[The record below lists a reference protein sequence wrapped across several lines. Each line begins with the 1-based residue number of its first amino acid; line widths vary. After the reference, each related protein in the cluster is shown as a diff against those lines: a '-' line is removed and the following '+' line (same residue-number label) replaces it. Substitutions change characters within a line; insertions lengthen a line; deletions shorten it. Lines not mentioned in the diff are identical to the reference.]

1 MGHFGGVLQ
10 LIPTLYRCHSL
21 SLSTSAEIIP
31 ELVHRFSFFP
41 VSEMT
46 FPAVGLG
53 TFQGDAGNRGVKEA
67 VLQALRCG
75 YRHIDT
81 ATAYGNEI
89 EVGEAIKE
97 SRIPREE
104 IIVTTKLAQT
114 WHRVSDVERAL
125 DLSLERLQLNYGLS
139 MHLYSASS
147 YSVPHAYSPG
157 PDNNTIR
164 HPNGKPII
172 DHELSRDYPSTWAAM
187 ESLVDKGK
195 LKMIGVSNFNILKLE
210 RLLGSAR
217 IPPAVNQ
224 IELHPYLP
232 QVELVRFCKA
242 NGIHLVAHQP
252 LGGKPVAAVNP
263 NADRPASKHERS
275 PAQIILSWIVQQG
288 ISVIPKTVRQS
299 RMVENLDLKQL
310 PDKDM
315 ETIYDLSKKKGEV
328 RYLDPKNHIGFNI
341 FDERHDQ
348 PVQE

>member
-1 MGHFGGVLQ
+1 MTGGNHL
-10 LIPTLYRCHSL
+10 PTS
-21 SLSTSAEIIP
+21 
-31 ELVHRFSFFP
+31 FSIS
-41 VSEMT
+41 VTT
-46 FPAVGLG
+46 FPAVGFG
-53 TFQGDAGNRGVKEA
+53 TFQGDAGNGSVKEA

-81 ATAYGNEI
+81 ATAYGNER

-97 SRIPREE
+97 SGIPREE

-125 DLSLERLQLNYGLS
+125 DLSLERLQLNYVDLYL
-139 MHLYSASS
+139 MHF
-147 YSVPHAYSPG
+147 PHAYSPG

-195 LKMIGVSNFNILKLE
+195 AKMIGVSNFNILKLE

-232 QVELVRFCKA
+232 QVELVKFCKT
-242 NGIHLVAHQP
+242 NGIHVVAHQP

-263 NADRPASKHERS
+263 NADRPG
-275 PAQIILSWIVQQG
+275 PLYD
-288 ISVIPKTVRQS
+288 PDTVRQS

-315 ETIYDLSKKKGEV
+315 ETISDLSKEKGEV

>member
-104 IIVTTKLAQT
+104 IIVTTKL
-114 WHRVSDVERAL
+114 
-125 DLSLERLQLNYGLS
+125 
-139 MHLYSASS
+139 
-147 YSVPHAYSPG
+147 
-157 PDNNTIR
+157 
-164 HPNGKPII
+164 
-172 DHELSRDYPSTWAAM
+172 
-187 ESLVDKGK
+187 
-195 LKMIGVSNFNILKLE
+195 
-210 RLLGSAR
+210 
-217 IPPAVNQ
+217 
-224 IELHPYLP
+224 
-232 QVELVRFCKA
+232 
-242 NGIHLVAHQP
+242 
-252 LGGKPVAAVNP
+252 
-263 NADRPASKHERS
+263 
-275 PAQIILSWIVQQG
+275 
-288 ISVIPKTVRQS
+288 
-299 RMVENLDLKQL
+299 
-310 PDKDM
+310 
-315 ETIYDLSKKKGEV
+315 
-328 RYLDPKNHIGFNI
+328 
-341 FDERHDQ
+341 
-348 PVQE
+348 

>member
-1 MGHFGGVLQ
+1 M
-10 LIPTLYRCHSL
+10 
-21 SLSTSAEIIP
+21 A
-31 ELVHRFSFFP
+31 
-41 VSEMT
+41 
-46 FPAVGLG
+46 FPAVGFG
-53 TFQGDAGNRGVKEA
+53 TFQGDAGNRGVKET

-81 ATAYGNEI
+81 AAAYGNEK

-97 SRIPREE
+97 SGIPREE

-114 WHRVSDVERAL
+114 WHRVSDVESTRP
-125 DLSLERLQLNYGLS
+125 QLRE
-139 MHLYSASS
+139 ASILLCR
-147 YSVPHAYSPG
+147 PLFDAFPG

-195 LKMIGVSNFNILKLE
+195 AKMIGVSNFNILKLE
-210 RLLGSAR
+210 RLLGSAK

-232 QVELVRFCKA
+232 QVELVKFCKT
-242 NGIHLVAHQP
+242 NGIHVVAHQP

-263 NADRPASKHERS
+263 NADRTASKHERS

-315 ETIYDLSKKKGEV
+315 ETISDLSKKKGEV

-348 PVQE
+348 PAQE

>member
-1 MGHFGGVLQ
+1 M
-10 LIPTLYRCHSL
+10 
-21 SLSTSAEIIP
+21 A
-31 ELVHRFSFFP
+31 
-41 VSEMT
+41 
-46 FPAVGLG
+46 FPAVGFG
-53 TFQGDAGNRGVKEA
+53 TFQGDAGNRGVKET

-81 ATAYGNEI
+81 AAAYGNEK

-97 SRIPREE
+97 SGIPREE

-125 DLSLERLQLNYGLS
+125 DLSLERLQLYYVDLYL
-139 MHLYSASS
+139 MHF
-147 YSVPHAYSPG
+147 PHAYSPG

-164 HPNGKPII
+164 HPTGKPII
-172 DHELSRDYPSTWAAM
+172 DHELSRDYPSTWA
-187 ESLVDKGK
+187 
-195 LKMIGVSNFNILKLE
+195 
-210 RLLGSAR
+210 AR

-232 QVELVRFCKA
+232 QVELVKFCKT
-242 NGIHLVAHQP
+242 NGIHVVAHQP

-263 NADRPASKHERS
+263 NADRPGPLNDPDIAEIASKHERS

-288 ISVIPKTVRQS
+288 ISVIPKTVQS

-315 ETIYDLSKKKGEV
+315 ETISDLSKKKGEV
-328 RYLDPKNHIGFNI
+328 RYLDRKNHIGFDI
-341 FDERHDQ
+341 FDEQHDQ
-348 PVQE
+348 PAQE

>member
-1 MGHFGGVLQ
+1 M
-10 LIPTLYRCHSL
+10 
-21 SLSTSAEIIP
+21 A
-31 ELVHRFSFFP
+31 
-41 VSEMT
+41 
-46 FPAVGLG
+46 FPAVGIG
-53 TFQGDAGNRGVKEA
+53 TFQGDAGNRGVKET

-81 ATAYGNEI
+81 AAAYGNEK

-97 SRIPREE
+97 SGIPREE

-125 DLSLERLQLNYGLS
+125 DLSLERLQLYNGLA
-139 MHLYSASS
+139 MHL

-195 LKMIGVSNFNILKLE
+195 AKMIGVSKFNILKLE
-210 RLLGSAR
+210 RLLGSAW

-232 QVELVRFCKA
+232 QVELVKFCKT
-242 NGIHLVAHQP
+242 NGIHVVAHQP

-263 NADRPASKHERS
+263 NADRPGPLNDPDIAEISSKHERS

-299 RMVENLDLKQL
+299 RMVENLDLKLL

-315 ETIYDLSKKKGEV
+315 ETISDLSKKKGEV
-328 RYLDPKNHIGFNI
+328 RYLDPKNHIGFDI
-341 FDERHDQ
+341 FDERLDQ

>member
-1 MGHFGGVLQ
+1 
-10 LIPTLYRCHSL
+10 
-21 SLSTSAEIIP
+21 
-31 ELVHRFSFFP
+31 
-41 VSEMT
+41 MT

-125 DLSLERLQLNYGLS
+125 DLSLERLQLNYVDLYL
-139 MHLYSASS
+139 MHFI
-147 YSVPHAYSPG
+147 PQ
-157 PDNNTIR
+157 
-164 HPNGKPII
+164 PII

-195 LKMIGVSNFNILKLE
+195 AKMIGVSNFNILKLE

-242 NGIHLVAHQP
+242 NGIYLVAHQP

-263 NADRPASKHERS
+263 NADRPGPYKIAEIASKHERS

-299 RMVENLDLKQL
+299 RMVENLDL
-310 PDKDM
+310 
-315 ETIYDLSKKKGEV
+315 
-328 RYLDPKNHIGFNI
+328 
-341 FDERHDQ
+341 
-348 PVQE
+348 